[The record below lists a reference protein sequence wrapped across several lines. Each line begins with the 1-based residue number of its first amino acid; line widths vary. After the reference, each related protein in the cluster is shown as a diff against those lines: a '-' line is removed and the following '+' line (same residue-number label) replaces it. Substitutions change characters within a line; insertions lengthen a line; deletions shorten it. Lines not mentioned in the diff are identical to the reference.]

1 MIQFTFN
8 NNLKTKKF
16 ILGIFGKDIDD
27 EGYIIE
33 RVGKKRI
40 LGFNGQEMTVKE
52 FGGIK
57 NGSEIYVKSD
67 IVSLVRFYEKYLAK
81 SK

>member
-1 MIQFTFN
+1 MIQFTFDN
-8 NNLKTKKF
+8 NFNTKKF

-33 RVGKKRI
+33 REGNKRI
-40 LGFNGQEMTVKE
+40 LGYNGQEMTVDE

-67 IVSLVRFYEKYLAK
+67 IVSLVGFYEKYLSETK
-81 SK
+81 